1 MILRPAKPEDAPA
14 VAVLVDAAADGM
26 FKAMVG
32 DLSVLAEASLTP
44 GHQLSLE
51 HAVVAVDGDQL
62 VGATSAMTGVDARAD
77 SSQALAAAAGWRS
90 VRMMVVSGLFRPI
103 LRFME
108 RHNDDE
114 FYVMA
119 IAVKPEARNS
129 GVGSQLLADVE
140 QRAAAAGSAHIAL
153 DVDANNS
160 GAKRLYA
167 RKGFRQVAVSPR
179 AWLGGGAQ
187 VERWARPLAAS
198 DD

>member
-1 MILRPAKPEDAPA
+1 MVRPAKSEDATA
-14 VAVLVDAAADGM
+14 VAVLVDSAAGGM

-62 VGATSAMTGVDARAD
+62 LGAASAMTGVEARAD

-103 LRFME
+103 LRFMD
-108 RHNDDE
+108 RHHDDE
-114 FYVMA
+114 FYLMA

-129 GVGSQLLADVE
+129 GVGSLLLADVE

-160 GAKRLYA
+160 DAKRLYS
-167 RKGFRQVAVSPR
+167 RKGFRQVAVSSR

>member
-1 MILRPAKPEDAPA
+1 MMVRPAKSEDATA
-14 VAVLVDAAADGM
+14 VAVLVDSAAGGM

-62 VGATSAMTGVDARAD
+62 LGAASAMTGVEARAD

-103 LRFME
+103 LRFMD
-108 RHNDDE
+108 RHHDDE
-114 FYVMA
+114 FYLMA

-129 GVGSQLLADVE
+129 GVGSLLLADVE

-160 GAKRLYA
+160 DAKRLYS
-167 RKGFRQVAVSPR
+167 RKGFRQVAVSSR